1 MTLPRTR
8 RRHRRF
14 AMTRYGYA
22 RVSTRDQFT
31 DHQVNALRAAGIADE
46 HMFIE
51 KFSGKLVSCA

>member
-1 MTLPRTR
+1 
-8 RRHRRF
+8 
-14 AMTRYGYA
+14 MTRYGYA